1 MTRKSLKKLS
11 PDIHTVPSTA
21 TIINTNVL
29 TSLPIGHLIILL
41 TILLTSLLTS
51 LPISLLLSLGE
62 SNIPILLLPITT
74 VVTTLQGQDTITNP
88 RMEVSMEVEQTAN
101 DLVLVK
107 IGPPPTRLPSILLL
121 LLLLTGMMADL
132 TMTRTTG
139 DRVPGGG
146 TITVGSPN
154 LTTAETERLI
164 VTGAE
169 GTEIEASKYE
179 GATVIGVGSEYFLKY
194 ETYNISIVVI
204 GR

>member
-11 PDIHTVPSTA
+11 PDIHTVFKTA
-21 TIINTNVL
+21 TIINTKGL
-29 TSLPIGHLIILL
+29 TSLPIGHLISLL
-41 TILLTSLLTS
+41 TILLTS

-74 VVTTLQGQDTITNP
+74 VVTTFQGQDTITNP
-88 RMEVSMEVEQTAN
+88 RMEVSMEVEQTAD

-139 DRVPGGG
+139 DRAPGGG
-146 TITVGSPN
+146 TITVGSPS
-154 LTTAETERLI
+154 LTTAETERMI

-169 GTEIEASKYE
+169 GTEIEASK
-179 GATVIGVGSEYFLKY
+179 
-194 ETYNISIVVI
+194 
-204 GR
+204 